1 MRNESLTHGASSRV
15 YLMIW
20 GWLAAL
26 MLLSV
31 LVSELAL
38 PKRTIVLGV
47 LMLSTIKAMLV
58 GLYYMHLRFDRRWLT
73 FLALFPVL
81 LIVLAVG
88 VVSSSQLVR
97 L

>member
-1 MRNESLTHGASSRV
+1 MTNAHISPAK
-15 YLMIW
+15 YLWIW
-20 GWLAAL
+20 VWLAGL

-47 LMLSTIKAMLV
+47 LMLSTIKAVLV

-81 LIVLAVG
+81 LIVLAAG
-88 VVSSSQLVR
+88 LICSSRLVR

>member
-1 MRNESLTHGASSRV
+1 MSDAHVSPAK
-15 YLMIW
+15 YLWIW
-20 GWLAAL
+20 VWLAAL

>member
-1 MRNESLTHGASSRV
+1 MTDAHISPAK
-15 YLMIW
+15 YLWIW
-20 GWLAAL
+20 VWLAGL

-47 LMLSTIKAMLV
+47 LGLSTIKAVLV

-88 VVSSSQLVR
+88 LVYSSRLVR

>member
-1 MRNESLTHGASSRV
+1 MTHAHISPAK
-15 YLMIW
+15 YLWIW
-20 GWLAAL
+20 VWLAGL

-81 LIVLAVG
+81 LIVLAAGLVY
-88 VVSSSQLVR
+88 SSRLVR

>member
-1 MRNESLTHGASSRV
+1 MTDAHISPAK
-15 YLMIW
+15 YLWIW
-20 GWLAAL
+20 VWLAGL

-81 LIVLAVG
+81 LIVLAAG
-88 VVSSSQLVR
+88 LIYSSRLVR